1 MADRQL
7 LIREVFAA
15 YDEADLEPLPALLD
29 SDARWLGV
37 PQGRAGE
44 DTRAAATDR
53 RSSACSVGTTR
64 TGAGSFSAR

>member
-15 YDEADLEPLPALLD
+15 YNEGDLEPLRALLD

-37 PQGRAGE
+37 PQGRAAV
-44 DTRAAATDR
+44 DTACCRDR
-53 RSSACSVGTTR
+53 SEIVALLGRHYAN
-64 TGAGSFSAR
+64 GAGSFSAR